1 MNTMNTKQLKLL
13 LQQEK
18 KDLARIKS
26 IQQKI
31 SGESQTE
38 PSSPEFAHIELED

>member
-1 MNTMNTKQLKLL
+1 MNIQTKQLKLL

-18 KDLARIKS
+18 KDLARIRL

-31 SGESQTE
+31 SGKSQTK
-38 PSSPEFAHIELED
+38 PSSDEFDHIELED